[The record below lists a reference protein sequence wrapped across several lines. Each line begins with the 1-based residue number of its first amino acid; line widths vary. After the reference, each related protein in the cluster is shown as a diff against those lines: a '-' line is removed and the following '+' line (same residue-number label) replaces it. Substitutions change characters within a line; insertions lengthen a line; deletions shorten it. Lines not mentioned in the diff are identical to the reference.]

1 MITSRKLLAS
11 CAALTLPLA
20 LAACGDDNDDTTPT
34 TAASDEPVVVE
45 VVAVDFGFEQLPETV
60 PAGTRLTLRNDA
72 SGELHE
78 LVAFRLDDDET
89 RTIDEIV
96 ALPPQDMQA
105 ALGEPTTVILAPPAS
120 EQIAVP
126 IGDGTLSE
134 PGRYAIV
141 CLIPTG
147 ADADEY
153 LAAAAGSDG
162 PPDVAGGPPHI
173 AHGMY
178 AELTVV

>member
-1 MITSRKLLAS
+1 
-11 CAALTLPLA
+11 LPPPLPG
-20 LAACGDDNDDTTPT
+20 AACGGDNDHPTPT
-34 TAASDEPVVVE
+34 RAGPMVGE
-45 VVAVDFGFEQLPETV
+45 VVAVDFGFAQLPETV

-89 RTIDEIV
+89 RTIDELV

-134 PGRYAIV
+134 PGRYAIL

-153 LAAAAGSDG
+153 LTAAARSDG
-162 PPDVAGGPPHI
+162 PP
-173 AHGMY
+173 
-178 AELTVV
+178 